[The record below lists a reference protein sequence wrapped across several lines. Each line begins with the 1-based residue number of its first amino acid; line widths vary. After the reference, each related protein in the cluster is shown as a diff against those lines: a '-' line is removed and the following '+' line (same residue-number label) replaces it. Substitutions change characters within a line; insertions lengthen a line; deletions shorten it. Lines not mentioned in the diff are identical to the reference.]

1 MTKKMVLGRG
11 LGALISD
18 GSEFEQPRMENTNE
32 IDIGL
37 IDINPDQPR
46 KHFDQEALD
55 ELSASIKQLGI
66 IQPITVRKTTDGR
79 FQIISGERRFRASK
93 MAGLTKIPAF
103 IRTADDQN
111 MLEMALVENI
121 QREDLDAIEIA
132 ISYQRLIEE
141 VKLTQEALSERI
153 GKKRATIANYLRL
166 LNLPAQIQLGI
177 RGRKIGMGHARA
189 LVAVE
194 DAEKQLEIFQYAM
207 EEGLSVRQVEEL
219 VKDINSPAEE
229 IEAFIPKEE
238 LAKPTEQLQ
247 KAKVSDEYS
256 GLQRNLSQYFQS
268 KVELKRNPK
277 GDGKIIIQF
286 KSDEDFERIIGVFDK
301 LKD

>member
-1 MTKKMVLGRG
+1 MTKKMALGRG

-18 GSEFEQPRMENTNE
+18 GSEYEQPRMENTNE

-37 IDINPDQPR
+37 IDLNPDQPR

-229 IEAFIPKEE
+229 IVAFTPKEE
-238 LAKPTEQLQ
+238 LIKPTEQLQ

-286 KSDEDFERIIGVFDK
+286 KSDEDFERIIGVLDK